1 MLRMKSNYEVRAR
14 VFAQAIYPF
23 VCDCK
28 SIADFENAIEEFNI
42 LFHRHVRVD
51 CGQTRVVFIT
61 SDYVLK
67 LDYGNRGKRWGTCA
81 DERKAYC
88 KVVRDGYA
96 YLFAKTTPI
105 MVNEKVF
112 YVMPRIN
119 RIGVQYNGWDEA
131 YDVVN
136 DKERDYLYDNF
147 RDLHSENYGWKN
159 RKPVIVDYA
168 CMEEW

>member
-1 MLRMKSNYEVRAR
+1 MFRMRSGYEVRAR

-28 SIADFENAIEEFNI
+28 TVEDYEDAISNFNVM
-42 LFHRHVRVD
+42 FHRHVRVN

-67 LDYGNRGKRWGTCA
+67 LDYGNRGRMWGTCA

-88 KVVRDGYA
+88 KVFRDGYA

-119 RIGVQYNGWDEA
+119 RVGTEYNGWDEA
-131 YDVVN
+131 WDVV
-136 DKERDYLYDNF
+136 DDEERDYLFENF
-147 RDLHSENYGWKN
+147 RDLHSENFGWKN
-159 RKPVIVDYA
+159 RKPVIIDYA
-168 CMEEW
+168 CVER